1 MVHYVLRYF
10 LTWDLFYHLT
20 LIQKALSLFVTDGS
34 EITSTELEK
43 WKLLLSAIKTGHVT
57 TIERILS
64 QGFDIDSKY
73 SPDGETLL
81 MIAARIDNLVV
92 VRYLLERGADP
103 NSNDWFDRNSLH
115 LASQSGNV
123 AIIETLLS
131 CGLDIDSKDCSGDT
145 PLIFAAASGKS
156 KAVDY
161 LLDEGADLFAKGKL
175 GRSCLHAASQSGS
188 VATIETML
196 SRGLDIDSKDRN
208 DDTPLII
215 AAVCGKSEAFYHLL
229 NKGADPWVRGN
240 FGRNLLHA
248 ASAGGN
254 VAVIKTVFSCYL
266 YEDINSK
273 DGDGNTAL
281 IIAALSGKSEAFHY
295 LLEKEAD
302 PYVTG
307 WLGWDSRHAALQGGN
322 DAIIKTVMSLPI
334 DGAGT
339 TTSTAPKIEGKTEC
353 LIIPEIILVAAI
365 FVTLYGNPLSFLEET
380 TTSK

>member
-10 LTWDLFYHLT
+10 LTWDFFCHLT

-81 MIAARIDNLVV
+81 MIAARIDNLVI
-92 VRYLLERGADP
+92 VRYLLDRGADP

-254 VAVIKTVFSCYL
+254 VAIIKTVFSCYL

-322 DAIIKTVMSLPI
+322 DAIIKTIMSLPI

-339 TTSTAPKIEGKTEC
+339 TTSTAPKIEGKTE
-353 LIIPEIILVAAI
+353 
-365 FVTLYGNPLSFLEET
+365 F
-380 TTSK
+380 

>member
-1 MVHYVLRYF
+1 M
-10 LTWDLFYHLT
+10 
-20 LIQKALSLFVTDGS
+20 
-34 EITSTELEK
+34 
-43 WKLLLSAIKTGHVT
+43 
-57 TIERILS
+57 
-64 QGFDIDSKY
+64 
-73 SPDGETLL
+73 
-81 MIAARIDNLVV
+81 
-92 VRYLLERGADP
+92 
-103 NSNDWFDRNSLH
+103 
-115 LASQSGNV
+115 
-123 AIIETLLS
+123 
-131 CGLDIDSKDCSGDT
+131 
-145 PLIFAAASGKS
+145 
-156 KAVDY
+156 
-161 LLDEGADLFAKGKL
+161 
-175 GRSCLHAASQSGS
+175 
-188 VATIETML
+188 
-196 SRGLDIDSKDRN
+196 
-208 DDTPLII
+208 
-215 AAVCGKSEAFYHLL
+215 
-229 NKGADPWVRGN
+229 
-240 FGRNLLHA
+240 HA

-353 LIIPEIILVAAI
+353 LIIPETILVAAI